1 MTYMRAIAGW
11 LLISSSLVLS
21 AACGDGRP
29 YEVFAYS
36 EGFRISAAPD
46 SVPPHAQDDLTWRV
60 RVQDA
65 KTGQPIE
72 GGEGMVW
79 ARTRNSTHEVRA
91 RIEQAPE
98 LGLYRGKLMLVMAG
112 DWQMGV
118 QFRRDSTSPWASLDW
133 IQSVKAPRPLGG

>member
-1 MTYMRAIAGW
+1 MTHMKAFVFGLVMAC
-11 LLISSSLVLS
+11 SVVLS
-21 AACGDGRP
+21 SACNNSRP
-29 YEVFAYS
+29 YEVFAFS
-36 EGFRISAAPD
+36 EGYRISVTAD
-46 SVPPHAQDDLTWRV
+46 SMPPHAQDDMNWRV

-91 RIEQAPE
+91 RIHPGPE
-98 LGLYRGKLMLVMAG
+98 LGIYRGKLMLVMAG

-118 QFRRDSTSPWASLDW
+118 QFRRDSTAPWASLDW